1 MADTQISL
9 NSGQWAEGQDAGQI
23 IASAS
28 NSGAMRVSQT
38 EPSGLEL
45 SRAGLRFAIGQSAAI
60 TGIAPVQDVPTTA
73 AQWTIWNTSTTKSL
87 CFEQL
92 GAYLEGGVA
101 GVGTKVV
108 VAHFVAP
115 ASTTTRTGLTL
126 VSMSNSS
133 AASAALV
140 NVSVTVT
147 SPAAPGWFFVAS
159 DDSAN
164 TAIVCVAAMNDDIAG
179 KIIVP
184 PLRGLGISVLS
195 PTGTSPL
202 FVPLAQ
208 WVEIELDLE

>member
-9 NSGQWAEGQDAGQI
+9 NSGQFADKQIAGQI

-28 NSGAMRVSQT
+28 GCGALRVSQT
-38 EPSGLEL
+38 EPAGLEL

-73 AQWTIWNTSTTKSL
+73 AQWTIWNASTTKSL
-87 CFEQL
+87 VFEQL

-101 GVGTKVV
+101 GAGTKVV
-108 VAHFVAP
+108 VAHFAAP
-115 ASTTTRTGLTL
+115 ASIATRTGLTL

-133 AASAALV
+133 STSSAFV
-140 NVSVTVT
+140 NVSVSVT
-147 SPAAPGWFFVAS
+147 SPAAPGWFFIAS

-164 TAIVCVAAMNDDIAG
+164 TAIVNVAAMNNHVDG
-179 KIIVP
+179 KIVVP
-184 PLRGLGISVLS
+184 PLRGLALAVLS

-202 FVPLAQ
+202 FVPMAQ
-208 WVEIELDLE
+208 WLEIELDLE

>member
-9 NSGQWAEGQDAGQI
+9 NSGQFADNQSAGQI

-28 NSGAMRVSQT
+28 GCGALRVSQT
-38 EPSGLEL
+38 EPAGLEL

-73 AQWTIWNTSTTKSL
+73 AQWTIWNASTTKSL
-87 CFEQL
+87 VFEQL

-108 VAHFVAP
+108 VAHFAAP
-115 ASTTTRTGLTL
+115 ASVATRTGLTL

-133 AASAALV
+133 ATSSAFV

-147 SPAAPGWFFVAS
+147 SPAAPGWFFIAS
-159 DDSAN
+159 DNSAN
-164 TAIVCVAAMNDDIAG
+164 TAIVNVAAQNDFVDG

-184 PLRGLGISVLS
+184 PLRGLALAVLS
-195 PTGTSPL
+195 LTGTSPL
-202 FVPLAQ
+202 FVPMAQ
-208 WVEIELDLE
+208 WIEKDLDLE